1 MIHLQCTQA
10 VLKIL
15 GVKPAEL
22 RQAEDTDALLGNWT
36 VTDLVIDRRHAY
48 LFMSDKTLLSFILL
62 EGKRRLALS
71 NVQDMLLA
79 GLSQLL
85 GFLEVPP
92 ADVARV
98 LNQLDVVAI
107 TKTKDRSLLGNLTSL
122 ADEYQQRVHFL
133 GGIDRCDLTKVILR
147 ANSGPQRRLGWV
159 TSTEITREILGLKT
173 PGKRKPLVTVPPDG
187 S

>member
-1 MIHLQCTQA
+1 MIHLQCTQS

-22 RQAEDTDALLGNWT
+22 RQAEDTDAVLGNWT
-36 VTDLVIDRRHAY
+36 VTDLVINRRHAY

-62 EGKRRLALS
+62 EGKRRLALT

-122 ADEYQQRVHFL
+122 ADEYQHRIHFL
-133 GGIDRCDLTKVILR
+133 GGIDRCDLTKVILS
-147 ANSGPQRRLGWV
+147 ANSGPQRRLGWAS
-159 TSTEITREILGLKT
+159 STEITREILGLKT
-173 PGKRKPLVTVPPDG
+173 PGTRRPLVPVPPDDN
-187 S
+187 